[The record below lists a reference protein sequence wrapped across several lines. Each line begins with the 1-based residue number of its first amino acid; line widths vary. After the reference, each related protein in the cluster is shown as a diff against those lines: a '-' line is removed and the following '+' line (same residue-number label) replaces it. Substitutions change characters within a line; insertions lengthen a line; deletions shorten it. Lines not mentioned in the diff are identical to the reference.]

1 MEIFDEYKKIRSKFE
16 GSFLVVIYGL
26 KCDELID
33 KISHRINLVNTIN
46 DRVKKNY
53 LLSRMVNFHDYI
65 SARYDNNN
73 NNSIWGIFL
82 VHDTVDYFAINN
94 EWKKSIEAF
103 DVDNF
108 IFKFNEYF
116 DIDYLVD
123 LLTNNNYYDVVNVS
137 QNRFVH
143 YYCTKSKRKNIHSG
157 ENNYND
163 LNTYL
168 TKYNQEQKT
177 QNNNNNNNV
186 LIRKIPHMLLHGNSH
201 ILKNF
206 VESDNLGIHS
216 KGSLNQEEITEY
228 FEKKENIFA
237 MKELENWINNLLN
250 PNLGHR
256 ILFGK
261 DITKAI
267 TNGMIKQIYC
277 TPEMEKK
284 IRDKIPPEL
293 QKFEITVVKTYGID
307 MGKRL
312 RDEFS
317 GIIGITYF

>member
-1 MEIFDEYKKIRSKFE
+1 MELFDEYKKIRSKFE
-16 GSFLVVIYGL
+16 GGFTVVVYGL

-33 KISHRINLVNTIN
+33 KINHRTNLINTIN

-65 SARYDNNN
+65 SARYDTNNN
-73 NNSIWGIFL
+73 IWGIFL
-82 VHDTVDYFAINN
+82 IHDTVDYFPIDN
-94 EWKKSIEAF
+94 EWKKSIEVF
-103 DVDNF
+103 DVDNY

-123 LLTNNNYYDVVNVS
+123 LLTNTNFYDVVHVG
-137 QNRFVH
+137 QNKFVH
-143 YYCTKSKRKNIHSG
+143 YYFTKSKRKNIHSG
-157 ENNYND
+157 ESNYNE

-168 TKYNQEQKT
+168 TKYNQEQKL
-177 QNNNNNNNV
+177 QNNNTI
-186 LIRKIPHMLLHGNSH
+186 LSRKIPHTLLHGNSH

-206 VESDNLGIHS
+206 IESDNLGIYS
-216 KGSLNQEEITEY
+216 KNSLNQEEITEY
-228 FEKKENIFA
+228 FEKKENIFT
-237 MKELENWINNLLN
+237 MKDLEMWINNLLN
-250 PNLGHR
+250 PNIGHR

-267 TNGMIKQIYC
+267 TNTMVKQIYC

-284 IRDKIPPEL
+284 IREKIPIEL
-293 QKFEITVVKTYGID
+293 QKFEINVVRTYGND